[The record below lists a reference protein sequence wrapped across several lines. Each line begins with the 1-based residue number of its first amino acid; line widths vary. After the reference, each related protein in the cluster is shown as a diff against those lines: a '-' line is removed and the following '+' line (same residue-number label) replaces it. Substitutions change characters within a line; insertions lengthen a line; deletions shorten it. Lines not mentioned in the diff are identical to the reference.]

1 MKATVSLK
9 APGKAFTLP
18 RVSKRVVNRL
28 AAFTAAACVAA
39 AWTFAMLDKDTACA
53 VTALVGFIAV
63 MAAQKKGGE
72 L

>member
-18 RVSKRVVNRL
+18 HVSRRVINRL
-28 AAFTAAACVAA
+28 AAFTAAACVAG
-39 AWTFAMLDKDTACA
+39 AWTFAMLDMDTAF
-53 VTALVGFIAV
+53 TGFTAV
-63 MAAQKKGGE
+63 MTAAQGKGGE